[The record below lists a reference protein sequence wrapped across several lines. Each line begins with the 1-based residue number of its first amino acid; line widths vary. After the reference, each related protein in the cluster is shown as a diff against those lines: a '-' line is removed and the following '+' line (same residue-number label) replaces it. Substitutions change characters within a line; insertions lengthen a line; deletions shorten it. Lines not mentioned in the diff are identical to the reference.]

1 MVECLPNIF
10 DKIQI
15 YIKLS
20 DKITVDHAKESN
32 EKKENIYKFEVHNHG
47 KKSIENGLKF
57 K

>member
-1 MVECLPNIF
+1 
-10 DKIQI
+10 
-15 YIKLS
+15 LS